1 MLGNPHLTV
10 HMTEVVSGHKF
21 TWTQRIA
28 AAIGVARG
36 IQFLHTGIVPGV
48 FSNDLKI
55 TDVLLDHELHVK
67 INNYNLP
74 LLAENRIQ
82 VLPEGNYCFAPS
94 RDIIFSVLQGQAP
107 G

>member
-21 TWTQRIA
+21 TWTRRIA

-82 VLPEGNYCFAPS
+82 VLPEGNYCFAPL
-94 RDIIFSVLQGQAP
+94 RDIIFSVLQ
-107 G
+107 